1 MDDNRLLKD
10 IVTSL
15 VEERK
20 SEKKFKFFLRA
31 LFFIFIIFLAI
42 SIALSTS
49 KNVGFSTDHVA
60 VIQVNGM
67 ISSVGPVNSELLLP
81 HIHNAVENKNCLG
94 IILRINSPGGS
105 ATQSK
110 IIFDEINKIR
120 STSDKKIYAVIEDV
134 GASGGYYIAASA
146 EKIFSSS
153 SSIVGS
159 IGVRLDSYNI
169 KRLMDQIGIKSQ
181 TLSSGKDKTI
191 LDPFSDL
198 SEEHKIHLQD
208 LLSNIHNQ
216 FISDIILSRGSKID
230 KDAFTGLFW
239 TGSAA
244 IKIGL
249 IDELLSIYDVS
260 EKFFNNNN
268 LVTYNKERDI
278 LKEIFNTNISLPYD
292 IFGIRY

>member
-1 MDDNRLLKD
+1 MNDNDLIKQLIDSLLEDRKNDKKYKFYSRL
-10 IVTSL
+10 
-15 VEERK
+15 
-20 SEKKFKFFLRA
+20 
-31 LFFIFIIFLAI
+31 IFLSFFVVI
-42 SIALSTS
+42 SILIFLPDSNNS
-49 KNVGFSTDHVA
+49 SFTDKHIA
-60 VIQVNGM
+60 VVDVQGVIAPASP
-67 ISSVGPVNSELLLP
+67 SSVSNIIP
-81 HIHNAVENKNCLG
+81 HIKKAADNENCLG
-94 IILRINSPGGS
+94 IILKINSPGGS

-110 IIFDEINKIR
+110 IIFDEIVKIR
-120 STSDKKIYAVIEDV
+120 STSDKPIYSVIEDM
-134 GASGGYYIAASA
+134 GTSGGYYVAAST

-169 KRLMDQIGIKSQ
+169 KRLMDKIGIKSQ
-181 TLSSGKDKTI
+181 VLSSGKDKTI
-191 LDPFSDL
+191 LDPFADL
-198 SEEHKIHLQD
+198 SDDHKIHLQN

-216 FISDIILSRGSKID
+216 FISDIMLSRGTKID

-278 LKEIFNTNISLPYD
+278 LKEIFSTNISLPYD
-292 IFGIRY
+292 LFGIRY